1 VQIIAPTSV
10 VARSGAAPSGSDPS
24 GAFAGAPVPQPRLA
38 LKAKAFTKVTQGR
51 IDMWTPD
58 RTYAA
63 TFGGGHL
70 QRGTYPLAAS
80 VPLER
85 NTSKKIALDA
95 DQCLD

>member
-1 VQIIAPTSV
+1 
-10 VARSGAAPSGSDPS
+10 
-24 GAFAGAPVPQPRLA
+24 
-38 LKAKAFTKVTQGR
+38 
-51 IDMWTPD
+51 MWTPD